1 MTLIVSLANEDYVV
15 QISDRRLSS
24 NGRLIDDE
32 SNKCGVVFCLN
43 ARMAF
48 GYTGLARYG
57 SFSTAKWLLKALNDS
72 ANPNYT
78 IGEILENLK
87 DKATETFKNHTA
99 LRGLSN
105 SQKAL
110 AVMFTGFINIDGTLK
125 PGCAIL
131 SNYHNFSNNTR
142 YDEVADEFSV
152 SYNSANKEAVNP
164 TLVQRVGNWR
174 AMSSNDIDELRELLL
189 QGVPSEAVVGK
200 TLEVVRDI
208 AGRPKSSGTIGKQ
221 LTSICLPKDPNLG
234 VESSYSSDVVKPE
247 TYMPALV
254 YLLPDQHMTV
264 DNISVRPVEADTPPI
279 SVPKV
284 RRKAPCPCGSNKKYK
299 HCHGKKDNKAL
310 QRTSR

>member
-1 MTLIVSLANEDYVV
+1 MTLIVSLANKDYVV
-15 QISDRRLSS
+15 QVSDRRLSS

-32 SNKCGVVFCLN
+32 SNKCGVLFCLN
-43 ARMAF
+43 ARMVF

-57 SFSTAKWLLKALNDS
+57 AFSTDKWLLKALHES
-72 ANPNYT
+72 ANPSYT
-78 IGEILENLK
+78 IVEILEKLK
-87 DKATETFKNHTA
+87 DKATETFNNHQA

-105 SQKAL
+105 NQKSL

-142 YDEVADEFSV
+142 FDKAADEFAINYS
-152 SYNSANKEAVNP
+152 SANKEVVNP
-164 TLVQRVGNWR
+164 TLVQRVGNWH
-174 AMSSNDIDELRELLL
+174 AMSEKDIEELRELLL
-189 QGVPSEAVVGK
+189 QGVPGKALVGK

-208 AGRPKSSGTIGKQ
+208 ADRPRSSGTIGKQ
-221 LTSICLPKDPNLG
+221 LTSIYLPQEPNLG
-234 VESSYSSDVVKPE
+234 VESSYSTDVVKPE

-264 DNISVRPVEADTPPI
+264 DNISVRPVEDDTPPI
-279 SVPKV
+279 SVPKA
-284 RRKAPCPCGSNKKYK
+284 RRNAPCPCGSNKKYK
-299 HCHGKKDNKAL
+299 YCHGKRDNKAL